1 MVHPRTTREDDPMFS
16 LRLPTPNALDSFV
29 RKVSGCAYNT
39 PLGVAG
45 SGAPAGWLVDDV
57 DAIVGMGNA
66 AFDAATAAIRAWSH
80 LELGWFR
87 VHRPEQTPLEPGVV
101 VAYSTRIARV
111 WMTFACRIVSVIDD
125 VDADGTRRFGY
136 VYATIGNH
144 AAKGEER
151 VLVTLNPST
160 GEVHGSIRAVSRP
173 ARWYTWVGLPVA
185 RRAQRLFK
193 PEALAAL
200 AAAVRRQV
208 GQDLSTNP
216 R

>member
-1 MVHPRTTREDDPMFS
+1 MFS
-16 LRLPTPNALDSFV
+16 LRLPTPTAMDSFV
-29 RKVSGCAYNT
+29 RKVSAGGYNT

-45 SGAPAGWLVDDV
+45 ADAPRGWFVDDV
-57 DAIVGMGNA
+57 DAIVGTGRDGFEA
-66 AFDAATAAIRAWSH
+66 AAQAVRSWSH
-80 LELGWFR
+80 LDLGWFR

-101 VAYSTRIARV
+101 VAYSTRIAGI
-111 WMTFACRIVSVIDD
+111 WMSFACRIVSVIDG
-125 VDADGTRRFGY
+125 VEPDGSQRFGY

-144 AAKGEER
+144 AAKGEEQ
-151 VLVTLNPST
+151 VLVSLDAST

-173 ARWYTWVGLPVA
+173 ARWFTWVGLPAA

>member
-1 MVHPRTTREDDPMFS
+1 MFS
-16 LRLPTPNALDSFV
+16 LRPPAPKAMDSFI
-29 RKVSGCAYNT
+29 RKVSGSSYNT
-39 PLGVAG
+39 PLGVAEPD
-45 SGAPAGWLVDDV
+45 APRGWFVDDV
-57 DAIVGMGNA
+57 NAIVGIGSD
-66 AFDAATAAIRAWSH
+66 AFDAACAAIRSWSH
-80 LELGWFR
+80 LDLEWFR
-87 VHRPEQTPLEPGVV
+87 VHRPERTPLEPGAV
-101 VAYSTRIARV
+101 VAYSTRVAGV
-111 WMTFACRIVSVIDD
+111 WMSFACRIVSVIDD
-125 VDADGTRRFGY
+125 VESDGTRRFGY
-136 VYATIGNH
+136 EYATIGHH
-144 AAKGEER
+144 AAKGVER
-151 VLVTLNPST
+151 VIVTLNTST